1 MKLKNALDVGGRQ
14 VVNIC
19 KNKSK
24 PKSIR
29 DRYAHRG
36 MKMTADRHTDRL
48 LKLDELITAGD
59 LETAKALQYDI
70 NNIIYTLCAGKG
82 HMYAVIKAVL
92 EKREGLAFGGVRAP
106 LATLFEQDAAV
117 VDKAVAMID
126 EVVAKYL

>member
-36 MKMTADRHTDRL
+36 MKMTADRHTDRQT
-48 LKLDELITAGD
+48 DRQTAS
-59 LETAKALQYDI
+59 
-70 NNIIYTLCAGKG
+70 
-82 HMYAVIKAVL
+82 
-92 EKREGLAFGGVRAP
+92 
-106 LATLFEQDAAV
+106 
-117 VDKAVAMID
+117 
-126 EVVAKYL
+126 

>member
-36 MKMTADRHTDRL
+36 MKMTADRHTDRQTDRNRKAESQKKIRDRDKKR
-48 LKLDELITAGD
+48 LKESEGD
-59 LETAKALQYDI
+59 
-70 NNIIYTLCAGKG
+70 GKTVRER
-82 HMYAVIKAVL
+82 A
-92 EKREGLAFGGVRAP
+92 REG
-106 LATLFEQDAAV
+106 E
-117 VDKAVAMID
+117 
-126 EVVAKYL
+126 

>member
-36 MKMTADRHTDRL
+36 MKMTADRHTDRQL
-48 LKLDELITAGD
+48 VSSKMKVI
-59 LETAKALQYDI
+59 K
-70 NNIIYTLCAGKG
+70 GKG
-82 HMYAVIKAVL
+82 KENICV
-92 EKREGLAFGGVRAP
+92 P
-106 LATLFEQDAAV
+106 S
-117 VDKAVAMID
+117 
-126 EVVAKYL
+126 